1 MRTSIAARANLEL
14 IDQNYQRW
22 QEDPASVDP
31 SWAAFFEGFEL
42 GNLPQ
47 RNGAAATT
55 AQRPGVRESP
65 LPTRIDGLVYAYRTL
80 GHTVARVNPLA
91 EKRPENPQ
99 LTLRE
104 LGFSEKDLDL
114 RVSSKFFHD
123 NEEMTLREMI
133 ARLQKI
139 YADSIGAEFMH
150 IQNTRIRNWV
160 LYRLESR
167 ADKHSTARQVK
178 IALLRGLME
187 AESFE
192 VFLHS
197 RYVGQKRFSLQGA
210 ESLMVILDS
219 ILHKCPTVG
228 VEEICMG
235 MAHRGRLN
243 VLANFLKKSLR
254 VIFTEFSENYVPELV
269 AGDGDVKYH
278 LGYRTVRKLSSGAQI
293 EIRLSANPSHLEA
306 VGPVVEGTA
315 RARQRIRGDTEH
327 RRKVLPL
334 LLHGDAAFAGQGIVA
349 ETLNLSQLKGYS
361 TGGTIHIVV
370 NNQIGFTT
378 LPEDARSSM
387 YATDIAKMIE
397 VPILHVNGEDPIALK
412 FVTEIGLDFRQE
424 FGRDF
429 VIDMY
434 CYRKYGHQ
442 EVDEPSFTQPD
453 LYARIDKRPSVTQI
467 YRRELLDRGVLTQ
480 DDAAS
485 LETEFQLRLEMALEY
500 IKALEKQKAGEQAK
514 FKESTAISQSK
525 YSTKSKSTASS
536 EETMRTIVDGLTRV
550 PEGFHIL
557 PKVKRMLIDRRR
569 QILEEG
575 GPYDWGFAEALAFGA
590 LLLDNIP
597 VRLSGQDSRRGTF
610 GHRHAVIYDAKNG
623 QPYIPLLHLAPK
635 QARICIYNSLLSE
648 AAVLGF
654 DYGYSLDYPDMLCLW
669 EAQFGDFANGAQ
681 TIIDQFIVSAESKW
695 QRPSGIVLLLPHG
708 YEGQGPE
715 HSSAR
720 LERFLQACAE
730 DNIQVCVP
738 TTPAQYFHV
747 LRRQMKRD
755 FIKPLI
761 LMTPKSLL
769 RAEFS
774 TSRAEDFTRGKF
786 HEIIPDSV
794 AAVAGR
800 GSKPEKIEHV
810 ILCSGKVYFD
820 LITYREKEKI
830 SNSAIIR
837 IEQLYPLDE
846 KQLRAAVEA
855 FPKEARLVW
864 CQEESQNMGAW
875 SFIEPRLRAMFG
887 REVGYAGR
895 NASASPAVGAL
906 ALHKREQA
914 CLIAEAFS
922 V

>member
-65 LPTRIDGLVYAYRTL
+65 LQTRIDGLVYAYRTL
-80 GHTVARVNPLA
+80 GHTIARVNPLA

-139 YADSIGAEFMH
+139 YANSIGAEFMH

-160 LYRLESR
+160 LHRLESR

-269 AGDGDVKYH
+269 SGDGDVKYH

-349 ETLNLSQLKGYS
+349 ETLNLSQLAGYS
-361 TGGTIHIVV
+361 TGGTFHIVV

-397 VPILHVNGEDPIALK
+397 VPILHVNGEDPLALK
-412 FVTEIGLDFRQE
+412 FVTEMALDFRQE

-467 YRRELLDRGVLTQ
+467 YKRELLDRGVLTQ

-500 IKALEKQKAGEQAK
+500 IKALEKQKTGEQAK
-514 FKESTAISQSK
+514 FKESTAVFQSK
-525 YSTKSKSTASS
+525 YSTESKPTAIS
-536 EETMRTIVDGLTRV
+536 EKTLRTIVDGLTCV
-550 PEGFHIL
+550 PEEFHIL
-557 PKVKRMLIDRRR
+557 PKVRRMLIDRRR
-569 QILEEG
+569 QIFEAG
-575 GPYDWGFAEALAFGA
+575 GPYDWGFAEALAFGS
-590 LLLDNIP
+590 LLLEDIP

-610 GHRHAVIYDAKNG
+610 GQRHAYWHDAKTG
-623 QPYIPLLHLAPK
+623 APYNPLLHLAEK
-635 QARICIYNSLLSE
+635 QARICVYNSLLSE

-654 DYGYSLDYPDMLCLW
+654 DYGYSLDYPNMLCLW

-715 HSSAR
+715 HSSGR

-730 DNIQVCVP
+730 DNIQVCNL
-738 TTPAQYFHV
+738 TTSAQYFHV
-747 LRRQMKRD
+747 LRRQMKRE

-761 LMTPKSLL
+761 IATPKSLL
-769 RAEFS
+769 RAKYASSPAEEFIHARFEEVLGS
-774 TSRAEDFTRGKF
+774 PEAGPPDNMKR
-786 HEIIPDSV
+786 IIF
-794 AAVAGR
+794 
-800 GSKPEKIEHV
+800 
-810 ILCSGKVYFD
+810 CSGKVYYD
-820 LITYREKEKI
+820 LLKYRSDRKI
-830 SNSAIIR
+830 DDAAIMR
-837 IEQLYPLDE
+837 IEQLYPLAE
-846 KQLRAAVEA
+846 KRLREMLKP
-855 FPKEARLVW
+855 FPKNAKFVW
-864 CQEESQNMGAW
+864 CQEEPQNMGAW
-875 SFIEPRLRAMFG
+875 TFVEPRLRTIFCTEIA
-887 REVGYAGR
+887 YAGR
-895 NASASPAVGAL
+895 EASASPAVGAL
-906 ALHKREQA
+906 ARHKREQA
-914 CLIAEAFS
+914 RLVADAFS
-922 V
+922 F